1 MEFRVEATRRVID
14 TSRSVKVVAKELSIK
29 PNTLV
34 SWVRNERR
42 RIEAAKASN
51 SELLTPS
58 ELTELIKLRKQV
70 GEQERDLAFL
80 RKVAAYFVVNPPK
93 QKNLH

>member
-1 MEFRVEATRRVID
+1 M
-14 TSRSVKVVAKELSIK
+14 SLWQSQK
-29 PNTLV
+29 PNTLA

-42 RIEAAKASN
+42 HIEAAKASN
-51 SELLTPS
+51 SELLSPP

-70 GEQERDLAFL
+70 AEQERDLAFL
-80 RKVAAYFVVNPPK
+80 GKVAAYFVTNPPK